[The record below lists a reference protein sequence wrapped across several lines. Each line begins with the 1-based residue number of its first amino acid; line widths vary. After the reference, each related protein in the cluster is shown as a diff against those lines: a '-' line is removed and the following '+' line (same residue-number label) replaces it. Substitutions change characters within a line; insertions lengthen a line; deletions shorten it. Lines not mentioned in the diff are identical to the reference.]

1 MVKKA
6 NVMLIVAVVLWGITI
21 APTKWALETL
31 HPFTLTFLRL
41 LIASVF
47 FLPYA
52 WSKAKSVSPSF
63 TIPWSRMAMLSFT
76 GVAGYF
82 LFGYSGI
89 ALTSG
94 VNASILSASLSL
106 FTLLL
111 AAIYLKEAITAPQ
124 WFGLLMG
131 VIGVLFISIQPEAQS
146 GSSLVGDVLV
156 LVSSFIFAA
165 YVVLLKRP
173 KAEAQL
179 PSELFT
185 ALTLSISGVMILPFA
200 VAEVWVY
207 GLPVFTTKV
216 LISLVFLVFGST
228 IMAYWL
234 WNKGL
239 ESSSAAQAGVYLNAL
254 PLVSVVS
261 SIALLGEAVTWRTLI
276 GGSLV
281 LLGVFYAEKKRKPHR
296 EMMVSAE

>member
-1 MVKKA
+1 
-6 NVMLIVAVVLWGITI
+6 
-21 APTKWALETL
+21 
-31 HPFTLTFLRL
+31 
-41 LIASVF
+41 
-47 FLPYA
+47 
-52 WSKAKSVSPSF
+52 
-63 TIPWSRMAMLSFT
+63 MLSFT

-261 SIALLGEAVTWRTLI
+261 SIALLGEAVTSRTLI